1 MKKYSIFSTIA
12 VMVLAAVSCNK
23 ELTPEEGVAGGN
35 SVKVTITTA
44 PELAIDTKTTITQDP
59 SDPNLYIPSWLGTEK
74 MGVWVDDVP
83 ATGSAQPEFLTNTEA
98 GPVATFTGDIEITAG
113 QHTIY
118 GYASSAE
125 KYFNKY
131 YTGSLVGFDIPQVQY
146 PTLTS
151 FDSDADLLIA
161 KAQTVEVSDGQTDLS
176 IDNVQFTRAL
186 AVLKVIL
193 KDGSSKGVKGN
204 AVVKSISLTPSDVKV
219 ALTGRASIDV
229 TKGGAINAIMSG
241 TEKNVS
247 AEYADESFV
256 INDENA
262 AWLIVNPLTFG
273 ASSTLTLSVDAGKYV
288 INKTLN
294 VAGIE
299 LKRGDITVFDVTLKD
314 EDVEVVEAGL
324 ALPFEDDFSEASE
337 GEATSSGSS
346 TAWKSSSNFEILGS
360 VYQAGGAIRLGT
372 GSKSGTITTKSSFD
386 LSQPFTVIIS
396 GTGWS
401 SKENGIVITAGT
413 QSQTLNFTTVKEDG
427 KFEYLSAY
435 FKAENSMTKITVSNY
450 GSGSSYHRVFLDNI
464 EIVSGEWTPEPELI
478 SVGTGKAAATETSAV
493 LSGVYEARFLGEE
506 DVIKYGF
513 EWGTDASALASVEA
527 SNAVNGEFSYDL
539 SGLTT
544 GTTYIFKAWA
554 QLNDGEKMYGDEL
567 TFVPSAPA
575 YYQKVTAVTSG
586 KSYLIVAENNGT
598 YYLAKPVTSGN
609 YGYLYVEEV
618 TVDNDVIYESE
629 IASDKNSFVISG
641 TENNYTICQSDG
653 RYLYK
658 QGDYDNFNVNES
670 PSSGQY
676 WAMETQSDGTIK
688 ITNTEVNKYIQY
700 DPANNSYGGYADSR
714 GILPYLFEKVE

>member
-1 MKKYSIFSTIA
+1 MKKYSIFSTMA

-23 ELTPEEGVAGGN
+23 EMTPEEGVAGGN

-44 PELAIDTKTTITQDP
+44 PELAMDTKTTITQDP

-74 MGVWVDDVP
+74 MGVWVDDIP
-83 ATGSAQPEFLTNTEA
+83 ANGEAQPEFLTNTEA

-113 QHTIY
+113 QHIIY

-131 YTGSLVGFDIPQVQY
+131 YPGSLVGFDIPQVQY

-204 AVVKSISLTPSDVKV
+204 AVVKSLTLSPSDVDNEP
-219 ALTGRASIDV
+219 LTGRASIDV
-229 TKGGAINAIMSG
+229 KNGGSITKFN
-241 TEKNVS
+241 TNTDVK
-247 AEYADESFV
+247 AEYTDESFV

-262 AWLIVNPLTFG
+262 AWLVVNPLTFG

-324 ALPFEDDFSEASE
+324 ALPFEDDFSEASS
-337 GEATSSGSS
+337 GQPTSSGSG
-346 TAWKSSSNFEILGS
+346 TEWKTSSKFEITGS
-360 VYQAGGAIRLGT
+360 VYQAGGAIRLGKDDAE
-372 GSKSGTITTKSSFD
+372 GKITTLSTLD

-435 FKAENSMTKITVSNY
+435 FKAENSMTKIAVSNY

-527 SNAVNGEFSYDL
+527 SNAVDGEFSYDL

-554 QLNDGEKMYGDEL
+554 QLNDGEKMYGEEL
-567 TFVPSAPA
+567 TFEAAAPVGIEPSFNITSYNSIPEGWEGNVATGSYFNLKENTYLTSPMFNMDGYTSA
-575 YYQKVTAVTSG
+575 EISIALGTYGGANSQTAVLNVSYDGGITYTEIHEFDVPASSDEEAQTYSLKGPYTSTVVLKLTPNDG
-586 KSYLIVAENNGT
+586 CT
-598 YYLAKPVTSGN
+598 GN
-609 YGYLYVEEV
+609 YSVR
-618 TVDNDVIYESE
+618 I
-629 IASDKNSFVISG
+629 
-641 TENNYTICQSDG
+641 Q
-653 RYLYK
+653 
-658 QGDYDNFNVNES
+658 DYS
-670 PSSGQY
+670 LT
-676 WAMETQSDGTIK
+676 ATK
-688 ITNTEVNKYIQY
+688 
-700 DPANNSYGGYADSR
+700 
-714 GILPYLFEKVE
+714 

>member
-1 MKKYSIFSTIA
+1 MA

-23 ELTPEEGVAGGN
+23 EMTPEEGVAGGN

-44 PELAIDTKTTITQDP
+44 PELAMDTKTTITQDP

-74 MGVWVDDVP
+74 MGVWVDDIP
-83 ATGSAQPEFLTNTEA
+83 ANGEAQPEFLTNTEA

-113 QHTIY
+113 QHIIY

-131 YTGSLVGFDIPQVQY
+131 YPGSLVGFDIPQVQY

-204 AVVKSISLTPSDVKV
+204 AVVKSLTLSPSDVDNEP
-219 ALTGRASIDV
+219 LTGRASIDV
-229 TKGGAINAIMSG
+229 KNGGSITKFN
-241 TEKNVS
+241 TNTDVK
-247 AEYADESFV
+247 AEYTDESFV

-262 AWLIVNPLTFG
+262 AWLVVNPLTFG

-324 ALPFEDDFSEASE
+324 ALPFEDDFSEASS
-337 GEATSSGSS
+337 GQPTSSGSG
-346 TAWKSSSNFEILGS
+346 TEWKTSSKFEITGS
-360 VYQAGGAIRLGT
+360 VYQAGGAIRLGKDDAE
-372 GSKSGTITTKSSFD
+372 GKITTLSTLD

-435 FKAENSMTKITVSNY
+435 FKAENSMTKIAVSNY

-527 SNAVNGEFSYDL
+527 SNAVDGEFSYDL

-554 QLNDGEKMYGDEL
+554 QLNDGEKMYGEEL
-567 TFVPSAPA
+567 TFEAAAPVGIEPSFNITSYNSIPEGWEGNVATGSYFNLKENTYLTSPMFNMDGYTSA
-575 YYQKVTAVTSG
+575 EISIALGTYGGANSQTAVLNVSYDGGITYTEIHEFDVPASSDEEAQTYSLKGPYTSTVVLKLTPNDG
-586 KSYLIVAENNGT
+586 CT
-598 YYLAKPVTSGN
+598 GN
-609 YGYLYVEEV
+609 YSVR
-618 TVDNDVIYESE
+618 I
-629 IASDKNSFVISG
+629 
-641 TENNYTICQSDG
+641 Q
-653 RYLYK
+653 
-658 QGDYDNFNVNES
+658 DYS
-670 PSSGQY
+670 LT
-676 WAMETQSDGTIK
+676 ATK
-688 ITNTEVNKYIQY
+688 
-700 DPANNSYGGYADSR
+700 
-714 GILPYLFEKVE
+714 

>member
-23 ELTPEEGVAGGN
+23 EMTPEEGVAGGN

-44 PELAIDTKTTITQDP
+44 PELAMDTKTTITQDP

-74 MGVWVDDVP
+74 MGVWVDDIP
-83 ATGSAQPEFLTNTEA
+83 ANGEAQPEFLTNTEA

-113 QHTIY
+113 QHIIY

-131 YTGSLVGFDIPQVQY
+131 YPGSLVGFDVPQVQY

-204 AVVKSISLTPSDVKV
+204 AVVKSLTLSPSDVDNEP
-219 ALTGRASIDV
+219 LTGRASIDV
-229 TKGGAINAIMSG
+229 KNGGSITKFN
-241 TEKNVS
+241 TNTDVK
-247 AEYADESFV
+247 AEYTDESFV

-262 AWLIVNPLTFG
+262 AWLVVNPLTFG

-324 ALPFEDDFSEASE
+324 ALPFEDDFSEASS
-337 GEATSSGSS
+337 GQPTSSGSGKE
-346 TAWKSSSNFEILGS
+346 WKTSSKFEITGS
-360 VYQAGGAIRLGT
+360 VYQAGGAIRLGKDDAE
-372 GSKSGTITTKSSFD
+372 GKITTLSTLD

-464 EIVSGEWTPEPELI
+464 EIVSGEWTPVPELI

-554 QLNDGEKMYGDEL
+554 QLNDGEKMYGEEL
-567 TFVPSAPA
+567 TFEAAAPVGIEPSFNITSYNSIPEGWDGNVATGSYFNLKENTYLTSPMFNMDGYTSA
-575 YYQKVTAVTSG
+575 EISIALGTYGGANSQTAVLNVSYDGGITYTEIHEFDVPASSDEEAQTYSLKGPYTSTVVLKLTPNDG
-586 KSYLIVAENNGT
+586 CT
-598 YYLAKPVTSGN
+598 GN
-609 YGYLYVEEV
+609 YSVR
-618 TVDNDVIYESE
+618 IQ
-629 IASDKNSFVISG
+629 
-641 TENNYTICQSDG
+641 NYSLTTT
-653 RYLYK
+653 K
-658 QGDYDNFNVNES
+658 
-670 PSSGQY
+670 
-676 WAMETQSDGTIK
+676 
-688 ITNTEVNKYIQY
+688 
-700 DPANNSYGGYADSR
+700 
-714 GILPYLFEKVE
+714 